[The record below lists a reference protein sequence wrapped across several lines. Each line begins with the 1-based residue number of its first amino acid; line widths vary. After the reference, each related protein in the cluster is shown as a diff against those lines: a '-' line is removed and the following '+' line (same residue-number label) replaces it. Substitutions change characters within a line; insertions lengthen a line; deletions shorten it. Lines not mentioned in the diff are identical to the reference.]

1 MIVLLKTSTTLSLL
15 TLQNV
20 ARCTKPTPS
29 HSTSKWQAT
38 LTVSSQNWVPPLPIH
53 FAKFSAQY
61 TFLVQT
67 LTLDLW
73 TEPSCSLSNFHIC
86 FTEQFSLEGLARPL
100 VSRLKA
106 LQPSII
112 DWRYD
117 KPSIYRLLHRTASAQ
132 THSSKFCHKR
142 MKKSQA
148 PLDLAENYTV
158 DFFREGVHPTFG
170 SRY

>member
-1 MIVLLKTSTTLSLL
+1 MSLKTTTTLSLL
-15 TLQNV
+15 TLQNDL
-20 ARCTKPTPS
+20 RCTIPTPS

-86 FTEQFSLEGLARPL
+86 FTEQFSLEGLARPS

-106 LQPSII
+106 LQ
-112 DWRYD
+112 
-117 KPSIYRLLHRTASAQ
+117 PSIYRLLHRTASAQ

-142 MKKSQA
+142 MKKSQS
-148 PLDLAENYTV
+148 PLDLAES
-158 DFFREGVHPTFG
+158 RRLTFLG
-170 SRY
+170 KACTQPSGQDIKNCHS